1 MFDWSHIWSQLLRPV
16 PTVFS
21 SAISPRPFTL
31 VQRGNISKFCVKD
44 HFLWREQFCD
54 QNEQFSDEIVK
65 SGCEQSK
72 RMIWTL
78 ILKTQ
83 EFFNGLFL
91 RDLLAKQGGRETYT
105 QKMPW
110 TTYWLIGVFMETEQS
125 VSSASAYWDG
135 GQWKTLEVGC
145 PPNPT
150 LEMIFFHCLD
160 GQDSSCWC
168 QGAYWDFH

>member
-1 MFDWSHIWSQLLRPV
+1 MCLTDLTFEVNFCFLSRQCLALRFHHGPSRLFREE
-16 PTVFS
+16 T
-21 SAISPRPFTL
+21 SANFVSRIISG
-31 VQRGNISKFCVKD
+31 QD
-44 HFLWREQFCD
+44 
-54 QNEQFSDEIVK
+54 EQFSDETVK

-83 EFFNGLFL
+83 EFFNCLFL
-91 RDLLAKQGGRETYT
+91 RNLLAKQGGRETYT

-110 TTYWLIGVFMETEQS
+110 TTYWLIGVLMETEQS
-125 VSSASAYWDG
+125 VSSALAYWDG

-150 LEMIFFHCLD
+150 LQMIFFHCLD